1 MQVII
6 SYFNSAPDFH
16 RILLLTFSFFILWNL
31 ESLINLRNN
40 PHRLKH
46 LKLNATFIL
55 TAAPVQLLL
64 GIMMNFT
71 LHWTNA
77 HHFGIFHQYHIK
89 SPLLLFISTF
99 IFLDFCEYAY
109 HVLMHKVKSLWR
121 FHLVHHADTQL
132 DVSTTL
138 REHPGETAI
147 RLLFTILWVFIGGV
161 SLWTL
166 IFRQFIQIVSNV
178 IAHAN
183 FRIPEK
189 LDKIISL
196 LFVTPNFHHVH
207 HHYLQPYTDKNYGD
221 VLSIWDRSFGTF
233 ARLSKENVIFGVD
246 THLQECKINTFGKL
260 LKLPLTQIKQIQT
273 DTLKDTKVQ
282 KDFIDV

>member
-1 MQVII
+1 MQTVI

-16 RILLLTFSFFILWNL
+16 RIILLSLSFFILWNL
-31 ESLINLRNN
+31 EKFMNLKNEPN
-40 PHRLKH
+40 RLKH
-46 LKLNATFIL
+46 LKLNATFML
-55 TAAPVQLLL
+55 TAAPVQLFM

-71 LHWTNA
+71 LRWTNT
-77 HHFGIFHQYHIK
+77 HHFGIFNQYNIK
-89 SPLLLFISTF
+89 NPLLLFISTF

-121 FHLVHHADTQL
+121 FHLVHHADTKL

-138 REHPGETAI
+138 REHPVETAI
-147 RLLFTILWVFIGGV
+147 RLLFTMLWVFIGGV

-189 LDKIISL
+189 LDKILSL
-196 LFVTPNFHHVH
+196 VVVTPNFHHVH

-221 VLSIWDRSFGTF
+221 VLSIWDRGFGTF
-233 ARLSKENVIFGVD
+233 ARLSKGNVVFGVD
-246 THLQECKINTFGKL
+246 THSQENKINTFGKL
-260 LKLPLTQIKQIQT
+260 LKLPLLQIKKMQT
-273 DTLKDTKVQ
+273 DKRIYSNEQ
-282 KDFIDV
+282 KDLIDV